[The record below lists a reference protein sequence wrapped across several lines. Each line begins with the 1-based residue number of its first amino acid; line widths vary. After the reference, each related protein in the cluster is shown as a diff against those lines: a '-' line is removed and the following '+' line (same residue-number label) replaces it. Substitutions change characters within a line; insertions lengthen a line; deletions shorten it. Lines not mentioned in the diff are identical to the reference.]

1 MSQIILKDASNVR
14 NLELL
19 KGLKP
24 YKKSL

>member
-1 MSQIILKDASNVR
+1 MLQIILKDASNMR